1 MTKDFID
8 YRILPA
14 ETQIVKAIAIMAMLV
29 HHLFLEHPEYGD
41 AIYRLAIAGKAC
53 VALFV
58 FLSGY
63 GMATIFPKQKNSC
76 INPIKTFFFFLGKR
90 YIKFY
95 LNYWFVFFITV
106 PIGVFL
112 FGRTLEVAY
121 GTDTNLI
128 ISFLSDLFGLQ
139 GFDSYNI
146 TWWFNELIISLWL
159 FFSAVLPF
167 NEKSNYFYMRFNI
180 SLY

>member
-63 GMATIFPKQKNSC
+63 GMATTFPKQKNSC

-90 YIKFY
+90 YIILSELLVRIFY
-95 LNYWFVFFITV
+95 
-106 PIGVFL
+106 
-112 FGRTLEVAY
+112 Y
-121 GTDTNLI
+121 GSNR
-128 ISFLSDLFGLQ
+128 SFPFWE
-139 GFDSYNI
+139 NI
-146 TWWFNELIISLWL
+146 RSCLW
-159 FFSAVLPF
+159 
-167 NEKSNYFYMRFNI
+167 N
-180 SLY
+180 